1 MAFFLSIYRKAIFRY
16 LMWPHS
22 CIIPIAFTI
31 IFCYCNV
38 LRINFTQFC
47 FFRICTF
54 WNSCIH
60 LIATLAALL
69 MLKKRL
75 TTYIPFR
82 WADYH
87 DYLLPVYFV
96 GVKVFWFSYLLNWCI
111 DGRLANNS
119 LPKKI

>member
-22 CIIPIAFTI
+22 CIIPIAFII

-54 WNSCIH
+54 WNNCIH
-60 LIATLAALL
+60 LIATLTALL
-69 MLKKRL
+69 VLKK
-75 TTYIPFR
+75 
-82 WADYH
+82 
-87 DYLLPVYFV
+87 
-96 GVKVFWFSYLLNWCI
+96 K
-111 DGRLANNS
+111 ANNLYS
-119 LPKKI
+119 IPLSRLPWLTSTSVFCQG